1 MSSSSASSHRQARK
15 ESDTST
21 ESRSLHQQYHHN
33 TDLSR
38 SRNSVGPKEEGCPH
52 SCTASPASYHSQST
66 HSDHRP
72 QQEES
77 FASNVASF
85 GGSSHDAGYMSENDL
100 HELEAQAHEPSS
112 QYTCRHLGYFSHDCA
127 MASHYDNQLTIE
139 EDPNEQYSP
148 PQLEIQ
154 CAKTIST
161 AENGVQV
168 SNNEFAEM
176 QTYSP
181 TTEMWTLHESR
192 DERIRLGLPGGQEFP
207 SYLFYYDEEL
217 VTEAR

>member
-1 MSSSSASSHRQARK
+1 MSSNSASSHRQAGK
-15 ESDTST
+15 ESESST
-21 ESRSLHQQYHHN
+21 ESKFLHQHYHHN
-33 TDLSR
+33 ADLSQ
-38 SRNSVGPKEEGCPH
+38 SRISVGPKKEGSPH
-52 SCTASPASYHSQST
+52 SYTESPASYHSQST

-100 HELEAQAHEPSS
+100 HELEAQAQEPSS
-112 QYTCRHLGYFSHDCA
+112 QYTCHHLGYFSHDCA
-127 MASHYDNQLTIE
+127 MVSHYDNQLTIE
-139 EDPNEQYSP
+139 KDPNEHYSP

-154 CAKTIST
+154 RATTIST
-161 AENGVQV
+161 TENGIQV
-168 SNNEFAEM
+168 SNNEFKEM

-192 DERIRLGLPGGQEFP
+192 DERIRLGLPGGQDLP
-207 SYLFYYDEEL
+207 SNIFYYDEEL

>member
-1 MSSSSASSHRQARK
+1 MSSNSVSTHRQARE

-21 ESRSLHQQYHHN
+21 ESKSHHQYYHHN

-38 SRNSVGPKEEGCPH
+38 SRNSVGPKKEGSPH
-52 SCTASPASYHSQST
+52 SCTESPAGHHPQFT
-66 HSDHRP
+66 PSDHRP

-77 FASNVASF
+77 FASNIASF
-85 GGSSHDAGYMSENDL
+85 GGSSHDVGYMPENDL

-127 MASHYDNQLTIE
+127 MVSHYDNQLTIE
-139 EDPNEQYSP
+139 DDPNEYYSP

-154 CAKTIST
+154 RETIIST
-161 AENGVQV
+161 EDGVQV
-168 SNNEFAEM
+168 SNNGFEEM

-192 DERIRLGLPGGQEFP
+192 DERIRLGLPGGQELP
-207 SYLFYYDEEL
+207 SDIFYYDEEL